1 MPDLGITEILS
12 IASLIAGGVGTGL
25 SVYEQ
30 NKTRDAQAQA
40 QKSAQQAQQ
49 QQQLL
54 QKREAL
60 LAAGP
65 NAQAQ
70 TGGSLTGQAGQSFV
84 DTLAGYGSSSGGP
97 TGGGSSPTN
106 ATPTPSNATPSA
118 QPNFQDI
125 LAMLSRQQQQNQ
137 SPFSGGW
144 NSPPPQQ
151 LGGRFNLA
159 QFNLGG

>member
-49 QQQLL
+49 NQQLL

-70 TGGSLTGQAGQSFV
+70 TGGSLTGQAGQSFI
-84 DTLAGYGSSSGGP
+84 DQLAGYAGTTGSGSRGTSATSAISG
-97 TGGGSSPTN
+97 TN
-106 ATPTPSNATPSA
+106 APQAA
-118 QPNFQDI
+118 QQPNFQDI
-125 LAMLSRQQQQNQ
+125 LAMLSRQQQQSQ

-144 NSPPPQQ
+144 NSSPPQQ